1 MAKLTRKLWV
11 GIGAATLAGVPV
23 AGGAMAQDAHKAHNA
38 GPAPAPAAG
47 APAASPAEGGEA
59 YLTDGGP
66 RDTRIRFYRDLE
78 LMRGHLLV
86 GGQLIELGL
95 WDEALP
101 HFLHPTEELYGLME
115 KYIQLHG
122 MRPFRRELQAL
133 AQAVKAKRKGAY
145 EQTLKV
151 VDQRLDGALDVAKR
165 FMNPLRGF
173 TARSAAEVLK
183 MALSEYESSIEG
195 GRFVKPVEYQDS
207 RGFVW
212 QAERMIEAAAP
223 ELARVDAGAL
233 ARIRAALAK
242 LKAAWPAPMPPEAPI
257 LQPGEMSALISDIEL
272 HTSRY

>member
-1 MAKLTRKLWV
+1 
-11 GIGAATLAGVPV
+11 
-23 AGGAMAQDAHKAHNA
+23 
-38 GPAPAPAAG
+38 
-47 APAASPAEGGEA
+47 
-59 YLTDGGP
+59 
-66 RDTRIRFYRDLE
+66 
-78 LMRGHLLV
+78 
-86 GGQLIELGL
+86 
-95 WDEALP
+95 
-101 HFLHPTEELYGLME
+101 ME

-133 AQAVKAKRKGAY
+133 SQAVKAKRKGAY

-173 TARSAAEVLK
+173 TARTAAEVLK
-183 MALSEYESSIEG
+183 TALSEYESSIEG

-223 ELARVDAGAL
+223 ELAKVDAGSL